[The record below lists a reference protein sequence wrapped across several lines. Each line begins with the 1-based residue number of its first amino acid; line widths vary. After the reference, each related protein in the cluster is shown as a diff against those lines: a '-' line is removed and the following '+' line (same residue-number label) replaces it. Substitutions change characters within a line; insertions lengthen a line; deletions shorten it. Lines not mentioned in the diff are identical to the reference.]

1 MADARKTDRRT
12 VYTKKAI
19 GDALLRVKRNKDYNT
34 ITVADICREAE
45 ISRGTFYAHFSNISE
60 VLDALLDDA
69 FANMDYLR
77 NYMAAPDAG
86 TGPQCAYP
94 FCRFVR
100 ESKELR
106 CILFDDALGH
116 IVIKKLAELYKDD
129 FILEIQRIA
138 GSLSAREAEALFYFQ
153 INGCFAVSKKYSNLE
168 NGEWCP
174 VQNMIDRFIK
184 GGISSFPKQMA
195 RSQEEYF

>member
-1 MADARKTDRRT
+1 MADTRKPDRRT

-19 GDALLRVKRNKDYNT
+19 GDAFLRVKRNKDYNT
-34 ITVADICREAE
+34 ITVADICREAG

-69 FANMDYLR
+69 LANMDYLR
-77 NYMAAPDAG
+77 EYMSAPDANVR
-86 TGPQCAYP
+86 PQCAHP

-100 ESKELR
+100 ESKDLR

-129 FILEIQRIA
+129 FIREIRSEA
-138 GSLSAREAEALFYFQ
+138 GSLSKIEAETLFYFQ

-168 NGEWCP
+168 NEDWCP
-174 VQNMIDRFIK
+174 IQNVIDHFIK
-184 GGISSFPKQMA
+184 GGISSFPEQ
-195 RSQEEYF
+195 RT

>member
-19 GDALLRVKRNKDYNT
+19 GDALLRVKRFKEYNT

-106 CILFDDALGH
+106 CILFDDALDH

-138 GSLSAREAEALFYFQ
+138 GFLSAREAEALFYFQ

-184 GGISSFPKQMA
+184 GGISSFPKQT
-195 RSQEEYF
+195 S

>member
-1 MADARKTDRRT
+1 MTENRKVDRRT
-12 VYTKKAI
+12 IYTTKSIK
-19 GDALLRVKRNKDYNT
+19 DAFLRIKRSKDYNS

-69 FANMDYLR
+69 LANMDYLQK
-77 NYMAAPDAG
+77 YMSVPDANAE
-86 TGPQCAYP
+86 PQCAYP

-100 ESKELR
+100 ENLELR

-129 FILEIQRIA
+129 FIRGIQRMA
-138 GSLSAREAEALFYFQ
+138 GSLSEKEAEALFYFQ
-153 INGCFAVSKKYSNLE
+153 ITGCFAVSKRYSSME
-168 NGEWCP
+168 AQEWCP
-174 VQNMIDRFIK
+174 VQTMLDRFIK
-184 GGISSFPKQMA
+184 GGISSFP
-195 RSQEEYF
+195 QEEI

>member
-1 MADARKTDRRT
+1 MADTRKTDRRT

-19 GDALLRVKRNKDYNT
+19 GDAFLRVKRFKEYNT

-60 VLDALLDDA
+60 VLDALLDEA
-69 FANMDYLR
+69 LANLDYLR
-77 NYMAAPDAG
+77 EYIAAPHSG
-86 TGPQCAYP
+86 QTPQCAYP

-116 IVIKKLAELYKDD
+116 IVIKKLAELYKDN
-129 FILEIQRIA
+129 FIPEIQRIA
-138 GSLSAREAEALFYFQ
+138 GSLSEKEAEALFYFQ

-184 GGISSFPKQMA
+184 GGISSFPKQTA
-195 RSQEEYF
+195 